1 MSEQAAPVPE
11 LIADDERFMQLALAL
26 GRRNLGRTWPN
37 PAVGAVIAK
46 DGIILARGWTQ
57 QGGRPHAE
65 TEALRRAKK
74 AAQGA
79 TMYVTLEP
87 CSHQGKTPPC
97 ADAIA
102 RAGIARVVS
111 ALEDPNPEV
120 AGQGH
125 ARLREKGI
133 VVDVGLKAE
142 EARRAHLGHLTRIT
156 QDRPHVTLKLAI
168 SSDGKAGLA
177 GRKQAAITGD
187 AARERVFQMRAA
199 SDAILVG
206 IGTVLA
212 DDPQLTCRLPGMF
225 GRSPVRVVLDAQLR
239 VPLSTSV
246 VATVRETP
254 TWIFASP
261 GASSI
266 AEEILQQKGCKVF
279 RVDES
284 GGQLDVRQ
292 VMKMLAEQGISRL
305 MIEGGPTV
313 AASFV
318 SAELVDDAFLFRGQK
333 SIGTSGIDPLEGM
346 PLDALTGSLT
356 PFGIERLGSD
366 TIEGFVR

>member
-1 MSEQAAPVPE
+1 MSRLSRARTRA
-11 LIADDERFMQLALAL
+11 RRRLALT
-26 GRRNLGRTWPN
+26 R
-37 PAVGAVIAK
+37 
-46 DGIILARGWTQ
+46 
-57 QGGRPHAE
+57 
-65 TEALRRAKK
+65 
-74 AAQGA
+74 
-79 TMYVTLEP
+79 
-87 CSHQGKTPPC
+87 SS
-97 ADAIA
+97 

-142 EARRAHLGHLTRIT
+142 EARRAHLGHITRIT

-212 DDPQLTCRLPGMF
+212 DNPQLTCRLPGMF

-261 GASSI
+261 GHRRI

-279 RVDES
+279 RVDE
-284 GGQLDVRQ
+284 GDGQLDVRQ
-292 VMKMLAEQGISRL
+292 VMKMLAEQGITPADGRRWPDRGGKFCCGGSGGRSCPVSCDKSPSAQAASIRSKVCRL
-305 MIEGGPTV
+305 M
-313 AASFV
+313 
-318 SAELVDDAFLFRGQK
+318 R
-333 SIGTSGIDPLEGM
+333 
-346 PLDALTGSLT
+346 LTRQ
-356 PFGIERLGSD
+356 PHALGSEKTRCRYD
-366 TIEGFVR
+366 RKLRALMFTGIVTDMGEVRSGQAAR